1 MANNA
6 LPGRMIV
13 MDEFHYHMGDDA
25 LRENLRAIDGV
36 PGVSYQVQGEKV
48 FVFQKLLQLVKQN
61 NHDLSLAA
69 ELVPQAMVSALEAVE
84 DWSVFPE
91 PYQRSIDDNGQS
103 LTIYHRYFK
112 AYIPRKYQ
120 SRDECNIDAAS
131 LLLGHHI
138 DGEGNFSY
146 RGQQMVLTKPFT
158 LDGLPERPEWLYKNH
173 DGRYAYSHLWNT
185 NFVSGFAPLS
195 ESLFT
200 DIKSVEMEWKK
211 DTAAT
216 FSLVS
221 EQDNTAALWARAGEL
236 GLDAIVG
243 ISEYCQEADPVH
255 HADFQALYP
264 ELSMLP
270 PAVIQEA
277 YDDYLEC
284 MWELPDRDEEF
295 LFYLIGRTASTSDYI
310 TQRLDKVMQAEL
322 SKLVMGRCDFNAVN
336 TGKLIAYSL
345 LMGNSVADAY
355 RAGLEAIDFDDAIS
369 TLAYEVSLVMQY
381 LDRDAAAKGIEGNPV
396 STLTENFRQMRK
408 TGISLQTVKQ
418 SGNSF
423 LS

>member
-1 MANNA
+1 
-6 LPGRMIV
+6 
-13 MDEFHYHMGDDA
+13 
-25 LRENLRAIDGV
+25 
-36 PGVSYQVQGEKV
+36 
-48 FVFQKLLQLVKQN
+48 
-61 NHDLSLAA
+61 
-69 ELVPQAMVSALEAVE
+69 
-84 DWSVFPE
+84 
-91 PYQRSIDDNGQS
+91 
-103 LTIYHRYFK
+103 
-112 AYIPRKYQ
+112 
-120 SRDECNIDAAS
+120 
-131 LLLGHHI
+131 
-138 DGEGNFSY
+138 
-146 RGQQMVLTKPFT
+146 
-158 LDGLPERPEWLYKNH
+158 
-173 DGRYAYSHLWNT
+173 
-185 NFVSGFAPLS
+185 
-195 ESLFT
+195 
-200 DIKSVEMEWKK
+200 
-211 DTAAT
+211 
-216 FSLVS
+216 
-221 EQDNTAALWARAGEL
+221 
-236 GLDAIVG
+236 
-243 ISEYCQEADPVH
+243 
-255 HADFQALYP
+255 
-264 ELSMLP
+264 MLP

-355 RAGLEAIDFDDAIS
+355 RAGLDDAIS

-418 SGNSF
+418 SGNYF